1 MSSTSHYREQI
12 ERATSRLA
20 QLQARELL
28 ASQRRE
34 AKNNAIKRRE
44 ASLRRRRI
52 ADLVFSVGAQDLSD
66 EAIVAALQ
74 NQMNGLEGGSQ
85 YH

>member
-1 MSSTSHYREQI
+1 MSSTVHYREQI

-28 ASQRRE
+28 ANQRRE

-44 ASLRRRRI
+44 EAQRRKRI
-52 ADLVFSVGAQDLSD
+52 ADLVLSVGGHDISD
-66 EAIVAALQ
+66 DAIIAALQ
-74 NQMNGLEGGSQ
+74 NYMDSQ
-85 YH
+85 GDRPQCH